1 MKLYIGLYHHFPWH
15 SNIWRSPDL
24 FSHFLIDGFVSCFHI
39 YYYKFNK
46 MTTDRL
52 DIENLV
58 INLLEPD
65 PILVGG
71 AGVLL

>member
-1 MKLYIGLYHHFPWH
+1 
-15 SNIWRSPDL
+15 
-24 FSHFLIDGFVSCFHI
+24 
-39 YYYKFNK
+39 

-65 PILVGG
+65 LILVGG